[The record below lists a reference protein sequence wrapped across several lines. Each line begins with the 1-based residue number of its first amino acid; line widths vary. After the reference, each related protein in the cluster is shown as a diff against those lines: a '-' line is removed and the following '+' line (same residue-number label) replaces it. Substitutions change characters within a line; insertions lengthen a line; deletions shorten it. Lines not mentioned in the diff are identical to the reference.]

1 MRAGTKEASENI
13 FRSQMS
19 FKGISQSLIQSPA
32 VCPLIVFSHTL
43 HLIFVYH
50 SRQNNEYREFR
61 RNIFF
66 SKVISINNFL
76 FFLSG
81 ASNSNADYCAIDSEH
96 TMCVHT
102 VEPRMLSLQKNTIYT
117 VEQGTFSLKQK
128 EIA

>member
-1 MRAGTKEASENI
+1 MRAGTKEAGENI

-19 FKGISQSLIQSPA
+19 FKGRSQSSIQSPA
-32 VCPLIVFSHTL
+32 VCPLIVFSRTL
-43 HLIFVYH
+43 HLIFFYH
-50 SRQNNEYREFR
+50 SRQNNEYRESWQKSFL
-61 RNIFF
+61 FP
-66 SKVISINNFL
+66 SYINNFL